1 MKFRQDENNK
11 NLEINMTPLIDVV
24 FLLLIFFMVS
34 TTFVYTNSL
43 KVNLPKAKGESV
55 ETKKNI
61 NIVITKQ
68 GVITVDGQ
76 QVSKLTF
83 SAKLKELYNK
93 NPNATVIIQA
103 DKDSRHG
110 DVVFVMDESKKA
122 GYDRFA
128 IAAEEE

>member
-1 MKFRQDENNK
+1 MKFKESSKDK
-11 NLEINMTPLIDVV
+11 GLEINLTPLIDVV

-55 ETKKNI
+55 ETQKNV
-61 NIVITKQ
+61 NVSITKV
-68 GVITVDGQ
+68 GALLVNGKEVPKIAFKNKIK
-76 QVSKLTF
+76 KLY
-83 SAKLKELYNK
+83 SE
-93 NPNATVIIQA
+93 NPNAIVIIQA
-103 DKDSRHG
+103 DKDSKHG

-122 GYDRFA
+122 GFDRFA

>member
-1 MKFRQDENNK
+1 MRFKESSK
-11 NLEINMTPLIDVV
+11 HKGLEINLTPLIDVV

-55 ETKKNI
+55 EIQKNVNVSVTKTGDLLVNGKGVSRI
-61 NIVITKQ
+61 NFK
-68 GVITVDGQ
+68 
-76 QVSKLTF
+76 SKI
-83 SAKLKELYNK
+83 KRLYNE

-103 DKDSRHG
+103 DKDSKHG

-122 GYDRFA
+122 GFDRFA
-128 IAAEEE
+128 IAVEEE

>member
-1 MKFRQDENNK
+1 MRFKESSRHK
-11 NLEINMTPLIDVV
+11 GLEINLTPLIDVV

-55 ETKKNI
+55 EIQKNVNVSVTKTGDLLVNGKEVSRI
-61 NIVITKQ
+61 NFK
-68 GVITVDGQ
+68 
-76 QVSKLTF
+76 SKIK
-83 SAKLKELYNK
+83 SLYNE

-103 DKDSRHG
+103 DKDSKHG

-122 GYDRFA
+122 GFDRFA
-128 IAAEEE
+128 IAVEEE

>member
-1 MKFRQDENNK
+1 MKFKESSKDK
-11 NLEINMTPLIDVV
+11 GLEINLTPLIDVV

-55 ETKKNI
+55 ETQKNV
-61 NIVITKQ
+61 NVSITKT
-68 GVITVDGQ
+68 GGLLVNGKE
-76 QVSKLTF
+76 VSKIAF
-83 SAKLKELYNK
+83 KSKIKNLYSE

-103 DKDSRHG
+103 DKDSKHG

-122 GYDRFA
+122 GFDRFA

>member
-68 GVITVDGQ
+68 GVITIDGQ

-83 SAKLKELYNK
+83 GAKLKELYNK

>member
-1 MKFRQDENNK
+1 
-11 NLEINMTPLIDVV
+11 MTPLIDVV

-68 GVITVDGQ
+68 GVITIDGQ

>member
-1 MKFRQDENNK
+1 MRFKESSK
-11 NLEINMTPLIDVV
+11 HKGLEINLTPLIDVV

-55 ETKKNI
+55 EIQKNVNVSVTKTGDFLVNGKGVSRI
-61 NIVITKQ
+61 NFK
-68 GVITVDGQ
+68 
-76 QVSKLTF
+76 SKIK
-83 SAKLKELYNK
+83 SLYNE

-103 DKDSRHG
+103 DKDSKHG

-122 GYDRFA
+122 GFDRFA

>member
-1 MKFRQDENNK
+1 MKFKDDQNNK

-68 GVITVDGQ
+68 GVITIDGE

-103 DKDSRHG
+103 DRDSRHG

>member
-103 DKDSRHG
+103 DRDSRHG

>member
-1 MKFRQDENNK
+1 MRFRENSK
-11 NLEINMTPLIDVV
+11 DKGLDINLTPLIDVV

-55 ETKKNI
+55 ETKKNV
-61 NIVITKQ
+61 NVSITKS
-68 GVITVDGQ
+68 GQ
-76 QVSKLTF
+76 IVLNGKEISKVAF
-83 SAKLKELYNK
+83 IAAIKSMYEK
-93 NPNATVIIQA
+93 NPSASVIIQA
-103 DKDSRHG
+103 DKDSKHG

-122 GYDRFA
+122 GFERFA

>member
-1 MKFRQDENNK
+1 MKFRSDQKNT
-11 NLEINMTPLIDVV
+11 NLEINLTPLIDVV

-68 GVITVDGQ
+68 GVITIDGKD
-76 QVSKLTF
+76 VSKLTF
-83 SAKLKELYNK
+83 GKKLQDLYSK
-93 NPNATVIIQA
+93 NPNATIIIQA
-103 DKDSRHG
+103 DKDSKHG